1 MREKL
6 IEKQIQWVLTYI
18 QKESANV
25 QKNLLEKTKTEE
37 VDFALLEY
45 LLTKLKK
52 KFRGGNNNLT
62 KITKLKR
69 IE

>member
-1 MREKL
+1 MREES

-37 VDFALLEY
+37 VDFALVEY

-52 KFRGGNNNLT
+52 EFRGGNNNLT
-62 KITKLKR
+62 KVTKLKI